1 MQCANYLDSIKA
13 KYIQNVASGR
23 TADARLGKRDEIAA
37 AAEEMEAPVKQEAK
51 APRRN
56 MEDVREFSE
65 RKLTPEEIHAVDER
79 LVRFCYSE
87 GLPFKAIA
95 NSELRGAL
103 CASSKLNASW
113 AEGTRLSDWTLR
125 HHFLNDEH
133 ARVSGEVA
141 EKITAALFICGA
153 LYM

>member
-1 MQCANYLDSIKA
+1 MRAC
-13 KYIQNVASGR
+13 
-23 TADARLGKRDEIAA
+23 
-37 AAEEMEAPVKQEAK
+37 
-51 APRRN
+51 
-56 MEDVREFSE
+56 
-65 RKLTPEEIHAVDER
+65 
-79 LVRFCYSE
+79 E
-87 GLPFKAIA
+87 GLGGLPTHIRIYIHVR
-95 NSELRGAL
+95 RG
-103 CASSKLNASW
+103 SKLNASW